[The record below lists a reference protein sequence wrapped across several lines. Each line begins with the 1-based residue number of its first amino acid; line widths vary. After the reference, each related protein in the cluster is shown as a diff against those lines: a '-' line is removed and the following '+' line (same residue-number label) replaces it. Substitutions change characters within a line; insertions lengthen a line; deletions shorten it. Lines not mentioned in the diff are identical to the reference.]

1 MRFSFCSIM
10 FNHFLDVFDFVIP
23 FLKSAQQKGKVVINI
38 CHNSMKT
45 ILEQVPAK
53 INLLL
58 F

>member
-1 MRFSFCSIM
+1 M